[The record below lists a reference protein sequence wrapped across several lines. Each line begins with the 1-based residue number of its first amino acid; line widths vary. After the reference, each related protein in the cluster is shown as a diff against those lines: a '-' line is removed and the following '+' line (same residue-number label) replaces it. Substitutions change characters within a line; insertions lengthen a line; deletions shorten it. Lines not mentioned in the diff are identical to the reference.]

1 MKKVYDK
8 IMILGSG
15 ELGKELVISLK
26 RLGKT
31 VIAVDSYVGAPA
43 MQVADS
49 FEIFN
54 MLDGEALAKVV
65 EKHKPDLIV
74 PEVEAI
80 RTEKLI
86 ELENQGYEVI
96 PNANATFLTM
106 NRIEIRDLAAKTL
119 GVRTA
124 KYAYAQTE
132 ENLKKAIHDSI
143 GYPCVI
149 KPIMSSSGK
158 GQSIIKTELEVEKAW
173 KYACENT
180 RGDIKKVI
188 VEEYIHFETE
198 ITLLTIRQRNGTTL
212 FVKPIGHRQE
222 RGDYQ
227 ESWIPAHISVEQL
240 KLAQT
245 MAGQV
250 TEALGGVG
258 LFGVEFFMTKNEV
271 IFSELSPRP
280 HDTGL
285 VTLISQDL
293 SEFDLHARAIL
304 GLPIP
309 KIDYFGYSAASAV
322 ILADRDSKKF
332 TIEGLEQALD
342 IPDVDV
348 RIFGKPT
355 TRPFRRMGVALA
367 RAKTIDLSRE
377 KAQQAAKKIQ
387 IKYDS

>member
-1 MKKVYDK
+1 MKKNYNK
-8 IMILGSG
+8 ILILGSG
-15 ELGKELVISLK
+15 ELGKEFTIAAQ
-26 RLGKT
+26 RIGQT
-31 VIAVDSYVGAPA
+31 VIAVDSYENAPA
-43 MQVADS
+43 MQVAHG
-49 FEIFN
+49 FEVIN
-54 MLDGEALAKVV
+54 MLDGDALSNIIS
-65 EKHKPDLIV
+65 KHKPDLIV

-86 ELENQGYEVI
+86 ELENEGYEVI
-96 PNANATFLTM
+96 PNANATYLTM
-106 NRIEIRDLAAKTL
+106 NRIAIRELAAKNL
-119 GVRTA
+119 GIRTA
-124 KYAYAQTE
+124 RYAFAETE
-132 ENLKKAIHDSI
+132 EQLKKAIHDHI

-158 GQSIIKTELEVEKAW
+158 GQSVIKSELEVEKAW
-173 KYACENT
+173 KYACEGT

-188 VEEYIHFETE
+188 VEEYIHFESE
-198 ITLLTIRQRNGTTL
+198 ITLLTIRQRNGTTI

-227 ESWIPAHISVEQL
+227 ESWIPAHITMEQL
-240 KLAQT
+240 KLAQN
-245 MAGQV
+245 MAQKV
-250 TEALGGVG
+250 TDTLGGCG
-258 LFGVEFFMTKNEV
+258 IFGVEFFITRNEV

-309 KIDYFGYSAASAV
+309 KIDYFGYSSASAV
-322 ILADRDSKKF
+322 IIADRDSKNF
-332 TIEGLEQALD
+332 SIEGLDQALD

-355 TRPFRRMGVALA
+355 TRAYRRMGVALA

-377 KAQQAAKKIQ
+377 KAQLAAKKIQ
-387 IKYDS
+387 IKYN